1 MCDITRLFV
10 VQFDTFVTPCHS
22 RWLAETDGWRA
33 GFALPLWLQK
43 SNLHI
48 WGEVLLKGHSYSHNS
63 CTISTTNI
71 TIQD

>member
-10 VQFDTFVTPCHS
+10 MHFVTSVTPCHS
-22 RWLAETDGWRA
+22 RWLAETDGRWA
-33 GFALPLWLQK
+33 GFALPLCLQK

-48 WGEVLLKGHSYSHNS
+48 WGEVLGYSYSHNS